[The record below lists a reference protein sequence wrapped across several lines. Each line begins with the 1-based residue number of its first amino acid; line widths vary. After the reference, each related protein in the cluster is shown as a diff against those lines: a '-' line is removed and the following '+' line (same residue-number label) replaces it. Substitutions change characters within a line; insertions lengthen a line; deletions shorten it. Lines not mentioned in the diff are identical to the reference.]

1 LFAQQWMVVW
11 TSRLQQLAGYQM
23 HDMTCE
29 HSNNAE
35 VKRVLQMNRNDLVGF
50 PFRAIKISCC
60 FSDADKED
68 AC

>member
-1 LFAQQWMVVW
+1 
-11 TSRLQQLAGYQM
+11 M